1 MAAMCRWNFDVPS
14 PFLFVQPQEI
24 AMMFKRQPRR
34 FATANNGAANGA
46 GSAPFPTTT
55 PGPQPANR
63 SDSWFEAMAQAWGT
77 VMDQQ
82 AEQIVNL
89 SSQMTAGSDNPG
101 TAIQLQAQAQK
112 LAFLSTA
119 ASTSVNTAGNAIE
132 VLSKKQ

>member
-1 MAAMCRWNFDVPS
+1 
-14 PFLFVQPQEI
+14 
-24 AMMFKRQPRR
+24 MMFKRQPRR
-34 FATANNGAANGA
+34 FAGANSGANGA

-89 SSQMTAGSDNPG
+89 SSQMTSGSDNPG